1 MTKTVTG
8 TWQFPDGSA
17 VANGTLYLQL
27 TQDANVVS
35 TGQIAPRIVQI
46 TLDATGSIPAA
57 TVVFANDELTP
68 SGTLY
73 QVAVT
78 QQGGGRVYGPELYS
92 ITGTSPISLNSF
104 VPLTSGVFVS
114 VGPKFQQF
122 TANGTFTIPNGITQ
136 VKVTVLGAGGGG
148 GGGTNAANTS
158 GAGGGSGSLAYK
170 WLSGLTPG
178 NTLAV
183 TIGTGGTGVA
193 GATGNVGTGSTVA
206 SGTQVITS
214 IVTNGGGGG
223 AGAGV
228 QNPGLGGT
236 AGTGGDINLAGVPGF
251 AFPQGTTSL
260 GGAGGPSIYGG
271 NGAEAGGT
279 STGLSATGFGSGGGG
294 AGGAGGAGNT
304 TGGAGANGFV
314 MFEWVG

>member
-1 MTKTVTG
+1 MTKTITG

-46 TLDATGSIPAA
+46 ALDATGSIPAA

-92 ITGTSPISLNSF
+92 ITGVSPISLNSF

-122 TANGTFTIPNGITQ
+122 TANGTFTIPNG
-136 VKVTVLGAGGGG
+136 VTSIKATVIGGG
-148 GGGTNAANTS
+148 
-158 GAGGGSGSLAYK
+158 GAGGGSTNVNNGGGGGAAAAAIK

-183 TIGTGGTGVA
+183 TVGASGTGVN
-193 GATGNVGTGSTVA
+193 GASGNSGTASSIS
-206 SGTQVITS
+206 SGTQIIAT
-214 IVTNGGGGG
+214 VTANGGGGG
-223 AGAGV
+223 SATGAISG
-228 QNPGLGGT
+228 
-236 AGTGGDINLAGVPGF
+236 
-251 AFPQGTTSL
+251 
-260 GGAGGPSIYGG
+260 GGAGGTASGG
-271 NGAEAGGT
+271 DQNLTGSAGDPGASSVGGAGGA
-279 STGLSATGFGSGGGG
+279 SILGGCGTGASGTNPGGAAGSFGSGGGG
-294 AGGAGGAGNT
+294 AGAAGANQ
-304 TGGAGANGFV
+304 TGGAASPGIV
-314 MFEWVG
+314 TFEWVG